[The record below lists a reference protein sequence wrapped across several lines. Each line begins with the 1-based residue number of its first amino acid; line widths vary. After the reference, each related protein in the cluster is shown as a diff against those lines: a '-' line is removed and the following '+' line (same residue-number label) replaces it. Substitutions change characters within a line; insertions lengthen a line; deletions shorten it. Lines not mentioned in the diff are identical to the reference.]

1 MELTGIGN
9 ENAAAFQKLLPEL
22 SLSDY
27 TVAIGAIEDGHAAG
41 VALYNVLA
49 DALILDYIF
58 VAEEYR
64 RRGIGEALVLD
75 FLEEIYD
82 SGAAALHVNY
92 PEKEKELHAFFLG
105 LDFLLFRD
113 GTAYRLPVDKLIN
126 SKPLKKLLKTPQK
139 HTVIPVNR
147 LSQDELQVLQT
158 AMIGQNLDETV
169 LDDQSLTPELS
180 LASMDEKGTPAACI
194 LAQKK
199 NHEIAVI
206 YLVNTSTNP
215 MQLVDLLRAW
225 RDVLMETVQEED
237 ELVFVTMDNKMKLFV
252 EKLLDNREDLI
263 EDGNVIS
270 GIRMI

>member
-75 FLEEIYD
+75 FLEEIQD

-92 PEKEKELHAFFLG
+92 PEKEKDLHAFFLA

-113 GTAYRLPVDKLIN
+113 GTAYRLRVERLLQ
-126 SKPLKKLLKTPQK
+126 SKPLAKLLKVPGT
-139 HTVIPVNR
+139 HTVIPVSR
-147 LSQDELQVLQT
+147 LKEVDRQVLKT
-158 AMIGQNLDETV
+158 AMIGQNLDETA
-169 LDDQSLTPELS
+169 LDDRSLTPALS
-180 LASMDEKGTPAACI
+180 LASMDEKGMPAACI
-194 LAQKK
+194 LVQKVK
-199 NHEIAVI
+199 HEIAVI
-206 YLVNTSTNP
+206 YLVNFSPNP
-215 MQLVDLLRAW
+215 MQLVDLLRAFKAAIM
-225 RDVLMETVQEED
+225 DIAQIDD
-237 ELVFVTMDNKMKLFV
+237 EFVFVTMDDRMKLFV
-252 EKLLDNREDLI
+252 EKLLDNKEDLI
-263 EDGNVIS
+263 EEGNVIS
-270 GIRMI
+270 GIMMI